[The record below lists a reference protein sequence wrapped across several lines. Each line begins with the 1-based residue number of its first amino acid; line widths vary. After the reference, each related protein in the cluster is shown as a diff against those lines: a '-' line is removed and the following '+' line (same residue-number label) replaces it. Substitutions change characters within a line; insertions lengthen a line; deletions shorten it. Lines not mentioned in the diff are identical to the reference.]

1 MRVTLAVGTGC
12 LLALAVHRLPAQQ
25 AGRDTT
31 VRDSTA
37 GDSIVRSPIPLF
49 PPQASPLTVDLRAR
63 VEAKG
68 ERVRNERC
76 VAGQFGASFRCAG
89 SFQPTFDFEFN
100 LRSLGTVG
108 DRIFVDVD
116 YDTQREFDASNR
128 ISLAYRGTPHHLV
141 ESLEVGNVS
150 FAPPV
155 SRFLTSG
162 IPSNNY
168 GVLASGSVGPVQF
181 SAIAAQQ
188 KGNVVTDQ
196 LFTVG
201 DRTRSTEERAI
212 EDYQIEPRR
221 FFFTVDPALFGS
233 AYPNIDILDGP
244 RMQALAASIPDTL
257 RPSRVF
263 VYRLLLGGQPRNP
276 NGPQF
281 RILGDPTSQRGQVY
295 ELLREQVDYYMD
307 PSQLWLA
314 LVTPLNQNTERL
326 VVAYTVKVGGRDTV
340 IANVGGTPDLEFVAG
355 RDQFAQLVWDP
366 RLTPDDAAF
375 RKEIRSVY
383 RIGGSDVVRESV
395 KIRIVTGQGIDQEK
409 PPGGIADTYLRL
421 FGLSERNNGA
431 AFDIANRLWPRPT
444 DPIVSV
450 GPDGNV
456 SRLLRDQFLV
466 FPSAEPFSRRGL
478 ASSPLV
484 PANDSIYLVPSEYL
498 YSLQHPQSFYRI
510 SARYEAEGDGAR
522 GEIVLNAVQLRPN
535 SEEVVVDGEVLRR
548 GVDYDM
554 DYELGRIVFRNPQ
567 ALFPVPRRVRVRYEE
582 NPLFTTIPTT
592 IFGLTTLFPAD
603 NGEVAI
609 TAIQQTQRT
618 TFTRPPLGFE
628 PASSLVAGIRGLFTF
643 DAAPLGRALER
654 ALPWTGA
661 VGKTSIELN
670 GEFAVSRPQSNAR
683 GQAYVESFEGE
694 GGLRVRVDEARW
706 YYGSQPAIGDEL
718 PGYLTPSTLDL
729 TRASTMA
736 WQNNGVDRD
745 GGAISF
751 TLQEIDPQAALVGAG
766 VAPPEPTLWLS
777 LYPLSRGGL
786 RDPQS
791 GQFKWQIQD
800 TPSGRRWRSVRT
812 AFDGA
817 GADLSRVET
826 VEFWTLVDTA
836 AGRRAT
842 NPVLVFDFGDVSEN
856 SVAFAPETLTVVA
869 SATGIDSTF
878 GGRRLQGFDVLDTER
893 DAFSRAFNVDVND
906 TGLPG
911 DVIDE
916 LSVRSPSGVFTRN
929 NVRIC
934 QRRFGTLP
942 ALGDAGA
949 NCSVRN
955 NRLDE
960 EDLDDDQVLNFASA
974 RREDET
980 IRRYVV
986 DLADPAS
993 INRVGKCGVVIDDVN
1008 RARPLAN
1015 SLCWV
1020 NVRLPFN
1027 EPTEEL
1033 NGGPLLRRVRSLR
1046 LTVVSGAGASDDAFT
1061 LLPLTGIRLLGA
1073 PWLKR
1078 SDRVLRGV
1086 AGNTE
1091 GSGTVIA
1098 TVIGTADRD
1107 TVRGIFYEPPPGVI
1121 DEPDN
1126 QQTSFDPL
1134 LTQVNERSIRL
1145 MATGMQPY
1153 DRAETYFRFP
1163 EGERSFMSYR
1173 EMRLWARGRGN
1184 GWGLEG
1190 ELSFYVK
1197 IGRDND
1203 NFYLYRTGVRS
1214 GNLRSAWEPEI
1225 RVRFE
1230 RFQALRA
1237 RLQNAFLR
1245 GTADSLACTGID
1257 SVLIARAGVPPG
1269 RALSR
1274 YAACADGYMV
1284 YSVDPGVTPPNL
1296 AAVQELAVGII
1307 RLEPSGLGSTPLLPG
1322 DTAEVWV
1329 DDIRLSDVV
1338 NETGFAG
1345 QFGVAVRAGD
1355 LLSVRMN
1362 VARRDPNFRQ
1372 LGEAPTFLTN
1382 DDLELGATLRLDKLV
1397 PGMAGFAVPM
1407 TISHVRTAADPLFL
1421 AGSDIEGASVEG
1433 LRTPRTGATS
1443 ISLGLRRATPL
1454 TGAWYAPIF
1463 NHLAVTGTWSSDG
1476 NRSAYQNA
1484 RGRDATLSFD
1494 YLVNS
1499 PVAAD
1504 GGGESGGSLARL
1516 ASGVG
1521 LLGPLQAVGADAL
1534 RLQPTRFRL
1543 TSAMVRNTD
1552 RRVSFLKP
1560 AAALDDSAT
1569 VVRDL
1574 DQVWRTGLE
1583 FQFRPLSP
1591 VTLSWGLVSLR
1602 DLRDYGDSTQLGRV
1616 IDRQSDQVA
1625 GLNVGLERER
1635 RMESS
1640 LTIAPE
1646 VASWIRPRLE
1656 FASTFSSFSDPNA
1669 NTLIHRLPADSGALP
1684 RRIAN
1689 SQRFTTGAVLDLRA
1703 LSGFAFDSSSW
1714 FGRIMSVVDPIDMSF
1729 NRDVLSSYDGAAAT
1743 PGLGYQLGIGPARGF
1758 RSLDG
1763 ELAAASGLADQFTLT
1778 QTLTLPFNFS
1788 VAHRLQHAVTHNWT
1802 RRGESSLMPIDGR
1815 ADTYPDVAVRWG
1827 TRGDVLDGLVENA
1840 SLNAR
1845 VLVTRALISLPAEIQ
1860 GRAEERRATRVKS
1873 YPLSAQATL
1882 GPAAGA
1888 LQATAGY
1895 TWSEREDSLPGSVTT
1910 GTSQD
1915 ISADLGR
1922 SFTLPESWDV
1932 QSPLRARIS
1941 FQRTDTRSFVA
1952 NRQAVG
1958 SRSRLTDNG
1967 RQSLSLN
1974 ADTDLSESLTLSLQG
1989 ARVVNFD
1996 RNFNRRITQTLVSA
2010 VLQFQFFGG
2019 ALR

>member
-1 MRVTLAVGTGC
+1 LVRASLAVGTGC
-12 LLALAVHRLPAQQ
+12 LLAIAVHRLPAQQ
-25 AGRDTT
+25 AGRDSSARDTT
-31 VRDSTA
+31 AADSV
-37 GDSIVRSPIPLF
+37 VRSRLPLL
-49 PPQASPLTVDLRAR
+49 PPQASPLTVDLRTR

-68 ERVRNERC
+68 ERVRDERC

-100 LRSLGTVG
+100 LRSMGTVG
-108 DRIFVDVD
+108 ERIFVDVD

-128 ISLAYRGTPHHLV
+128 ISLAYRGTPHHLI

-168 GVLASGSVGPVQF
+168 GVLTSGSIGPVRF

-196 LFTVG
+196 VFTVG

-221 FFFTVDPALFGS
+221 FFFTVDPTLFGS
-233 AYPNIDILDGP
+233 AYPNIDILDGA
-244 RMQALAASIPDTL
+244 RMQALAASLPDTV

-340 IANVGGTPDLEFVAG
+340 IASVGGTPDLEFVAE

-366 RLTPDDAAF
+366 RLTPDDPAF
-375 RKEIRSVY
+375 RREIRSVY

-409 PPGGIADTYLRL
+409 PPGGVAETWLKL
-421 FGLSERNNGA
+421 FGLAERSNGA

-444 DPIVSV
+444 DPVVSI

-522 GEIVLNAVQLRPN
+522 GEIALNAVQLRPN
-535 SEEVVVDGEVLRR
+535 SEQVVVDGEILRR
-548 GVDYDM
+548 GVDYEM
-554 DYELGRIVFRNPQ
+554 DYELGRIVFRNPEV
-567 ALFPVPRRVRVRYEE
+567 LFPVPRRVRVRYEE

-628 PASSLVAGIRGLFTF
+628 PASSLVAGVRGMFTF
-643 DAAPLGRALER
+643 DAAPLGRAIER
-654 ALPWTGA
+654 VLPWGGPI
-661 VGKTSIELN
+661 GKTTVEVN
-670 GEFAVSRPQSNAR
+670 GEFAVSRPQSNSR

-694 GGLRVRVDEARW
+694 GGLRVRVDESRW
-706 YYGSQPAIGDEL
+706 YYGSQPAIGDAL
-718 PGYLTPSTLDL
+718 PGVLAPSVLDL
-729 TRASTMA
+729 SRASTMA

-745 GGAISF
+745 GDAISF
-751 TLQEIDPQAALVGAG
+751 TLQQIDPQAALVGAG

-786 RDPQS
+786 RDPAS
-791 GQFKWQIQD
+791 GQFKWQID
-800 TPSGRRWRSVRT
+800 GAPSGRRWRSLRT

-836 AGRRAT
+836 AARRNT
-842 NPVLVFDFGDVSEN
+842 NPVLVLDFGDVSEN
-856 SVAFAPETLTVVA
+856 SVAFAPETLSVAA
-869 SATGIDSTF
+869 SATGIDSTY
-878 GGRRLQGFDVLDTER
+878 GGRQLQGFDVLDTER

-911 DVIDE
+911 DVVDE
-916 LSVRSPSGVFTRN
+916 ITVRNATAIFTRN
-929 NVRIC
+929 DIRIC
-934 QRRFGTLP
+934 QRRFGALP

-960 EDLDDDQVLNFASA
+960 EDLDDDQVLNFSSA
-974 RREDET
+974 RREEET

-993 INRVGKCGVVIDDVN
+993 INRVGTCGVEIDDVN
-1008 RARPLAN
+1008 RARPLPN

-1033 NGGPLLRRVRSLR
+1033 NGGPQLRRVRALR
-1046 LTVVSGAGASDDAFT
+1046 LTVVSGAGATDDAFT

-1078 SDRVLRGV
+1078 SDRVLRGI

-1107 TVRGIFYEPPPGVI
+1107 TVRGIFYEPPPGVV
-1121 DEPDN
+1121 DAPDN
-1126 QQTSFDPL
+1126 QQTSFNPL

-1145 MATGMQPY
+1145 IATGMQPY
-1153 DRAETYFRFP
+1153 DRAEAYFRFP

-1203 NFYLYRTGVRS
+1203 NFYLYRTEVRS

-1257 SVLIARAGVPPG
+1257 SVLIAHAGVPPG
-1269 RALSR
+1269 RSLSR

-1345 QFGVAVRAGD
+1345 QFGVSVRAGD
-1355 LLSVRMN
+1355 LLSLRMN

-1372 LGEAPTFLTN
+1372 LGEAPTFLTS
-1382 DDLELGATLRLDKLV
+1382 DDLDIGATLRLEKLI
-1397 PGMAGFAVPM
+1397 PGLDGFAMPM

-1421 AGSDIEGASVEG
+1421 AGSDIEGAAVED
-1433 LRTPRTGATS
+1433 LRTPQSGTTS
-1443 ISLGLRRATPL
+1443 ISLGFRRTTPL
-1454 TGAWYAPIF
+1454 TGSWYAPIL
-1463 NHLAVTGTWSSDG
+1463 NHLAVTGNIVADG
-1476 NRSAYQNA
+1476 NRSAYQDA
-1484 RGRDATLSFD
+1484 HGRDATLSFD
-1494 YLVNS
+1494 FLVNS
-1499 PVAAD
+1499 PVA
-1504 GGGESGGSLARL
+1504 SGGDVRPGSLSRL
-1516 ASGVG
+1516 AGSVG
-1521 LLGPLQAVGADAL
+1521 LLAPLQAVGADAL
-1534 RLQPTRFRL
+1534 RFQPTRFRL

-1569 VVRDL
+1569 VVRNL
-1574 DQVWRTGLE
+1574 DQVWRTGLDFE
-1583 FQFRPLSP
+1583 FRPLSP
-1591 VTLSWGLVSLR
+1591 VRLNWGIVSLR
-1602 DLRDYGDSTQLGRV
+1602 DLRDYGDSTRLGRV
-1616 IDRQSDQVA
+1616 IDRQSNQLA
-1625 GLNVGLERER
+1625 GLDLGLERER
-1635 RMESS
+1635 RMETSV
-1640 LTIAPE
+1640 TFTPDI
-1646 VASWIRPRLE
+1646 ASWIRPRAE
-1656 FASTFSSFSDPNA
+1656 FASTFSSFS
-1669 NTLIHRLPADSGALP
+1669 NTQATTLVLRPGADSAALP

-1703 LSGFAFDSSSW
+1703 LGGLVIDSSSW
-1714 FGRIMSVVDPIDMSF
+1714 FGRILAVVDPVDVSF
-1729 NRDVLSSYDGAAAT
+1729 NRDVLSAYDGAAAS
-1743 PGLGYQLGIGPARGF
+1743 PGLGYQLGLGPARSF
-1758 RSLDG
+1758 RSIDG
-1763 ELAAASGLADQFTLT
+1763 ELAAASGLADQFSLT
-1778 QTLTLPFNFS
+1778 QTLTLPFNLS

-1802 RRGESSLMPIDGR
+1802 RRGENALMPIDGR
-1815 ADTYPDVAVRWG
+1815 SETYPDLAVRWG
-1827 TRGDVLDGLVENA
+1827 TRGAALDGLVENA

-1845 VLVTRALISLPAEIQ
+1845 MLVTRALISLPSELQ
-1860 GRAEERRATRVKS
+1860 GRPDERRATRVES
-1873 YPLSAQATL
+1873 YPLTAQATL

-1895 TWSEREDSLPGSVTT
+1895 TWSERVDSLPGSVTT
-1910 GTSQD
+1910 GTSRD

-1922 SFTLPESWDV
+1922 SFTLPEDWDV
-1932 QSPLRARIS
+1932 QSPVRARIS

-1952 NRQAVG
+1952 NRQAEG

-1996 RNFNRRITQTLVSA
+1996 RNFNRRITQTLLSA